1 MNEIIYQKIQRLS
14 EELKYIEDNRERFL
28 NSLKTSLDT
37 KKIVERSVYLCAE
50 MVLDIADLL
59 LIKNSLPKPLT
70 YSEAIYKLGDNNII
84 PKEFAYRFVYIAGLR
99 NFLSHD
105 YLKDTVTE
113 LEKFLEAGLKD
124 VKEFLGFLK

>member
-50 MVLDIADLL
+50 
-59 LIKNSLPKPLT
+59 
-70 YSEAIYKLGDNNII
+70 II
-84 PKEFAYRFVYIAGLR
+84 VY
-99 NFLSHD
+99 
-105 YLKDTVTE
+105 E
-113 LEKFLEAGLKD
+113 
-124 VKEFLGFLK
+124 